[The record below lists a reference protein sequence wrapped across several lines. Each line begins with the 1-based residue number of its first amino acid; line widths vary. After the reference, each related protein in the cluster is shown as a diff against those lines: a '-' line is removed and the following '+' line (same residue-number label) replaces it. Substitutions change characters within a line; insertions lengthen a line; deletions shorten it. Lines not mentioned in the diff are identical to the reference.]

1 MNAKRTP
8 VSLHPCRLEVHLG
21 EMGVQIGEAGVQ
33 IDEAGVQIDEVDFRY
48 FTGFES
54 CVIQQAS
61 WTH

>member
-1 MNAKRTP
+1 MGVNAKRTP

-21 EMGVQIGEAGVQ
+21 KMGVQ

-54 CVIQQAS
+54 CFIQQAS